1 MRQIVTTTTG
11 GIDVLKVQQKPDPT
25 PRDDQVVIRVR
36 AAGLNFADILSRQ
49 GLYPDSPPKPVV
61 MGYEVAG
68 VVEAAGKDVNSSFVG
83 KSVAAMTRF
92 GGQSEMVAV
101 KANQIFEKPDKLTFE
116 QAAAIPV
123 NYLTAYA
130 LLVVMGSL
138 HAGES
143 VLIHNAGGGVG
154 LAAIDIAKKIGA
166 VTYGTASPGK
176 HQFLAER
183 GLDHA
188 IDYRKQDWLP
198 VLKDLTDGRGV
209 DLVIDPIGGAHW
221 KKSYAA
227 LRATGRLG
235 MFGIST
241 VSANGLAGKLN
252 MLKAA
257 IQTPR
262 FHPFGLLNKNR
273 GVFGLNLGH
282 MWHEPEKVAVWMR
295 DILRGVEEGWVNPHV
310 DRSFSF
316 EQAGEA
322 HRYLEER
329 KNIGK
334 VVLVP

>member
-11 GIDVLKVQQKPDPT
+11 DIDVLKVQQKPDPT

-49 GLYPDSPPKPVV
+49 GLYPDSPPKPCV

-68 VVEAAGKDVNSSFVG
+68 VVEAVGKDVNSSFQG
-83 KSVAAMTRF
+83 KSVAALTRF

-101 KANQIFEKPDKLTFE
+101 KATQMFEKPEKLTFE

-154 LAAIDIAKKIGA
+154 LAALDIAKKIGA
-166 VTYGTASPGK
+166 ETYGTASPGK
-176 HQFLAER
+176 HSFLEER

-198 VLKDLTDGRGV
+198 EIRKLTSGSGV
-209 DLVIDPIGGAHW
+209 ELVIDAIGGAHW

-227 LRATGRLG
+227 RRHTGRLG
-235 MFGIST
+235 MFGVST
-241 VSANGLAGKLN
+241 VSANGLSGKLN

-257 IQTPR
+257 IQ
-262 FHPFGLLNKNR
+262 
-273 GVFGLNLGH
+273 
-282 MWHEPEKVAVWMR
+282 
-295 DILRGVEEGWVNPHV
+295 
-310 DRSFSF
+310 DRKS
-316 EQAGEA
+316 
-322 HRYLEER
+322 
-329 KNIGK
+329 
-334 VVLVP
+334 VV